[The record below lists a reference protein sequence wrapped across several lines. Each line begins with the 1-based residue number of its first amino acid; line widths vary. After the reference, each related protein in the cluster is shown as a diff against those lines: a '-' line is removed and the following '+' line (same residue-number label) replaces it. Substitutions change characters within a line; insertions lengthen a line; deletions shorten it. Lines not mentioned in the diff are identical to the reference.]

1 MDPIENPFSP
11 GAGCRPPRL
20 AGRDAVLAQAKVLLG
35 RGRRGQA
42 DQSLLLTGL
51 HGMGK
56 TVALGEIERMARDAR
71 YQTVFAES
79 VESKSL
85 CAILAP
91 RFRGVLFEL
100 ARGSESDVSV
110 KRALAVLYGLMR
122 SLKLPVGDFADA
134 LEIAPETGAA
144 DSGDLEA
151 DFTQAL
157 VAIGEAA
164 AECGGS
170 IAILVDNL
178 QCSAAID
185 LSALLAG
192 VRRVRQL
199 ALPIVLF
206 GAGLPDL
213 PTVIGEATSVAESRI
228 EWVEIGALLAEETF
242 RALEEP
248 VEALGISF
256 EPEALVELYRQTHG
270 IPYFVQEWGFQ
281 SWNRAPSTPVTLLT
295 VRQSAAFA
303 IQRLDSGFYGL
314 SYERLSPGERRYLRV
329 MAEADDGATR
339 TGEIADRLG
348 VKITS
353 LGPLRAT
360 LMRKGMIYS
369 PAHGELAFTAPLYA
383 EFLRR
388 VMPEETAP
396 VLPAGDTA
404 PAPEE

>member
-1 MDPIENPFSP
+1 
-11 GAGCRPPRL
+11 
-20 AGRDAVLAQAKVLLG
+20 
-35 RGRRGQA
+35 
-42 DQSLLLTGL
+42 
-51 HGMGK
+51 
-56 TVALGEIERMARDAR
+56 
-71 YQTVFAES
+71 
-79 VESKSL
+79 
-85 CAILAP
+85 
-91 RFRGVLFEL
+91 
-100 ARGSESDVSV
+100 
-110 KRALAVLYGLMR
+110 
-122 SLKLPVGDFADA
+122 
-134 LEIAPETGAA
+134 
-144 DSGDLEA
+144 
-151 DFTQAL
+151 
-157 VAIGEAA
+157 
-164 AECGGS
+164 
-170 IAILVDNL
+170 
-178 QCSAAID
+178 
-185 LSALLAG
+185 
-192 VRRVRQL
+192 
-199 ALPIVLF
+199 
-206 GAGLPDL
+206 
-213 PTVIGEATSVAESRI
+213 VIGEATSVAESRI